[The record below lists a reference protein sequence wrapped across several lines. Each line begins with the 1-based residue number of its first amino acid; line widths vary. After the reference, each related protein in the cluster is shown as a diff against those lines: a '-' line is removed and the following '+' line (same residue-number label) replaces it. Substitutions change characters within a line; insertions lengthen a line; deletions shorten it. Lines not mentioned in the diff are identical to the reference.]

1 MEQSVAQALAATGIY
16 ATLTFFLFVWIANT
30 TGKVRRRERIALGD
44 GGNAHLAKLMRGTA
58 NLTENVPI
66 FLIMLALAA
75 LIGTPA
81 FVIHII
87 GLAFL
92 IGRTIHASYFVAE
105 KAPIKRRFV
114 GFGIALVA
122 HALLALG
129 LLAHGLWDLVT

>member
-1 MEQSVAQALAATGIY
+1 MDQTITQALAATGVY
-16 ATLTFFLFVWIANT
+16 AALTFFVFVWLANA
-30 TGKVRRRERIALGD
+30 TGKIRRSERIALGD

-58 NLTENVPI
+58 NLTENAPM

-87 GLAFL
+87 GLAFV
-92 IGRTIHASYFVAE
+92 IGRVLHASHFVAE
-105 KAPIKRRFV
+105 KAPLKTRFI
-114 GFGIALVA
+114 GFGIAFVT

-129 LLAHGLWDLVT
+129 LFSHGLLDLVG